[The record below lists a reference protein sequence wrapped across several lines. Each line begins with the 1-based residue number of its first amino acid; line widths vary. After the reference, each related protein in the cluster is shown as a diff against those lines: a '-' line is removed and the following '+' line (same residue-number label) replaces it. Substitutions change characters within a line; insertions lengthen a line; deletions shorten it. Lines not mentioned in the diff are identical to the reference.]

1 MLQNYNLARKLI
13 LYSGSEMRWFPIAD
27 LPCHRH
33 DTISQIKLNINPKAF
48 FMVIP
53 FIKDLR
59 HWINQECGIYTSSN
73 GDSDNTNEY
82 IKQCE
87 QENLHHQSSLRCQK
101 IIYKNNTR
109 KINIQEKL
117 FGVDQQ
123 TSSFIRNGT
132 YKQRKNSSKII
143 ANLTPQT
150 IDEQQ
155 ISSTNIFQKQL
166 SIQDTIQKHFS
177 TILKNDSITVTD
189 NTSITETILMRE
201 NNSTII
207 NNISNTTQLTPPM
220 SNDDENKRPLSVKNH
235 KGKRSSCSLTTPFR
249 ILTRDQPDELYTQL
263 KIPETN
269 NNVNHISDKSQRHR
283 RRTGRHLNNDITSHK
298 LQEPFFNLTN
308 DTFQFSGPRCWT
320 QFRLNRSEVL
330 GICMANTKEVCDS
343 FPSIMIVAIL
353 SSFVIA
359 IFIVGLAI
367 SYYHKQRK
375 KQSNDSSYSITRYW
389 RRQLASTSCDNLNS
403 SLITNNKQSYP
414 IVNETTSIIKNSF
427 SWPEASMLHR
437 QDQEQIKCSSTI
449 SSSALSYSLTM
460 EHITEPASLTF
471 GLRWN
476 EITKSLFVRVVSARD
491 LFIYRRHRQPLVI
504 DSYVRIELIFTSI
517 ENTNP
522 KKFPSMRTHIIKKNA
537 YPIYDELFEFT
548 NLEQINDDNYSIVF
562 TISTYDTFTRD
573 EIVGEVIF
581 PIKFNILDSTEM
593 TFTQNLTTLH
603 KQLSNQ
609 ELGQMLISLCYQ
621 PTDSSVT
628 IIVLKAANLPRI
640 GTTRLINPY
649 FKIYMF
655 YKNQRIFKKRSTIKR
670 TTQTPVYNEC
680 FTFHIPNNDI
690 ENIYFDIILFDYDNH
705 MKHEAIGTC
714 SIGKEMNQ
722 HWNDVCHRQITKQIA
737 HWYQLK
743 SYNESIH

>member
-1 MLQNYNLARKLI
+1 
-13 LYSGSEMRWFPIAD
+13 
-27 LPCHRH
+27 
-33 DTISQIKLNINPKAF
+33 
-48 FMVIP
+48 
-53 FIKDLR
+53 
-59 HWINQECGIYTSSN
+59 
-73 GDSDNTNEY
+73 
-82 IKQCE
+82 
-87 QENLHHQSSLRCQK
+87 
-101 IIYKNNTR
+101 
-109 KINIQEKL
+109 
-117 FGVDQQ
+117 
-123 TSSFIRNGT
+123 
-132 YKQRKNSSKII
+132 
-143 ANLTPQT
+143 
-150 IDEQQ
+150 
-155 ISSTNIFQKQL
+155 
-166 SIQDTIQKHFS
+166 
-177 TILKNDSITVTD
+177 
-189 NTSITETILMRE
+189 
-201 NNSTII
+201 
-207 NNISNTTQLTPPM
+207 
-220 SNDDENKRPLSVKNH
+220 
-235 KGKRSSCSLTTPFR
+235 
-249 ILTRDQPDELYTQL
+249 
-263 KIPETN
+263 
-269 NNVNHISDKSQRHR
+269 
-283 RRTGRHLNNDITSHK
+283 
-298 LQEPFFNLTN
+298 
-308 DTFQFSGPRCWT
+308 
-320 QFRLNRSEVL
+320 
-330 GICMANTKEVCDS
+330 
-343 FPSIMIVAIL
+343 MIVAIL

-359 IFIVGLAI
+359 IFIVGLAISYYHKQRKKQSNDSSYSITRYWRRQLASTSCDNLNSSLITNNKQSYPIVNETTSIIKNSFSWPEASMLHRQDQEQIKCSSTISSSGLSYSLTMEHITEPASLTFGLRWNDITKSLFVRVVSARDLFIYRRHRQPLVIDSYVRIELIFTSIENTNPTI

-522 KKFPSMRTHIIKKNA
+522 KTFPSMRTHIIKKNA

-743 SYNESIH
+743 SYKESIHLHILFIYITYSYILFSSL

>member
-1 MLQNYNLARKLI
+1 
-13 LYSGSEMRWFPIAD
+13 EMRWFPIAD

-59 HWINQECGIYTSSN
+59 HWINQESGIYTSSN

-449 SSSALSYSLTM
+449 SSSGLSYSLTM

-476 EITKSLFVRVVSARD
+476 DITKSLFVRVVSARD

-504 DSYVRIELIFTSI
+504 DS
-517 ENTNP
+517 
-522 KKFPSMRTHIIKKNA
+522 
-537 YPIYDELFEFT
+537 
-548 NLEQINDDNYSIVF
+548 
-562 TISTYDTFTRD
+562 D